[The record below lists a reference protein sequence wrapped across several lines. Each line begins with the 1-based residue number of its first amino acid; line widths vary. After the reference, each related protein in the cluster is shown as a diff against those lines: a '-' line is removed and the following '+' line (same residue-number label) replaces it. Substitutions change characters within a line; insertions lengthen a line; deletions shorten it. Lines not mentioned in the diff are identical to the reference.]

1 MTSRILLFACLRHL
15 RNNTPPRIVE
25 RYMPRLRFVPVCL
38 LLVAGIAHPTSLSAQ
53 NPAQL
58 AGSWTL
64 NRQLSQFPTDIGFS
78 VDFLGAL
85 GPTGGRGA
93 GDRGRRGDGGGGSR
107 ALEGPRVVRETE
119 EDSQRISTL
128 TDEVRNP
135 FDHLVIAVT
144 PTDVTI
150 TPDRAPARTLRTD
163 GREGTVRLG
172 RVTSVTNTTWDA
184 GRLVVV
190 YKADPGRQLRYVYS
204 LNVNPR
210 QLIVDVEFVERGGGD
225 KVRRIYDP
233 TVATDTTAASAT
245 VPASAP
251 ATATAAPAAA
261 STPAAPVTPASAS
274 IDQRPDAALK
284 GLTKLGLVLEGFNND
299 AVACGLKEDA
309 LETTVSKHL
318 SDAGFRVV
326 RDSDDDTYMYVN
338 INTAKVS
345 TGLCVSRYDVT
356 IYSHAAARLPH
367 TESPVLLQV
376 ELLHK
381 GGIAGGAPAAHADG
395 VTKSLLEYIDQFSNR
410 IRNAGK

>member
-1 MTSRILLFACLRHL
+1 MTRSRFIA
-15 RNNTPPRIVE
+15 
-25 RYMPRLRFVPVCL
+25 VCL
-38 LLVAGIAHPTSLSAQ
+38 LLAAAVAAPTSLSAQ
-53 NPAQL
+53 NPMQL
-58 AGSWTL
+58 AGAWTL

-78 VDFLGAL
+78 ADFLGAL
-85 GPTGGRGA
+85 GPSAGPVGG
-93 GDRGRRGDGGGGSR
+93 GRRGGGGGGNR
-107 ALEGPRVVRETE
+107 GGGGGGANRGGFNGPRVVRETE
-119 EDSQRISTL
+119 ADSQRISTL

-135 FDHLVIAVT
+135 FDHLTIAVT

-150 TPDRAPARTLRTD
+150 TPDRAPARMLHPD
-163 GREGTVRLG
+163 GRDDTVSLG
-172 RVTSVTNTTWDA
+172 RVTSDVTTTWDA

-190 YKADPGRQLRYVYS
+190 YKAGPGRQLRYVYS
-204 LNVNPR
+204 LNANPM

-225 KVRRIYDP
+225 KVRRVYDP
-233 TVATDTTAASAT
+233 TIASDTKAA
-245 VPASAP
+245 PASAP
-251 ATATAAPAAA
+251 ATATTASAAPAL
-261 STPAAPVTPASAS
+261 PAAPATREIAP

-284 GLTKLGLVLEGFNND
+284 GLTKLGLVFEDLSGD
-299 AVACGLKEDA
+299 AVACGLKQDA

-326 RDSDDDTYMYVN
+326 RHSDDDTYMYVN

-356 IYSHAAARLPH
+356 IYSHAAAKLPH

-381 GGIAGGAPAAHADG
+381 GGIAGGAPDAHANG
-395 VTKSLLEYIDQFSNR
+395 VMKSLIEFVDQFSTR

>member
-1 MTSRILLFACLRHL
+1 MTRSRLI
-15 RNNTPPRIVE
+15 
-25 RYMPRLRFVPVCL
+25 PVCL
-38 LLVAGIAHPTSLSAQ
+38 LLAAAVAAPTSLSAQ
-53 NPAQL
+53 SPMQL
-58 AGSWTL
+58 AGAWTL

-78 VDFLGAL
+78 ADFLGAL
-85 GPTGGRGA
+85 GPDVAPVGGGGGGRRGGGGRG
-93 GDRGRRGDGGGGSR
+93 GGGGGANR
-107 ALEGPRVVRETE
+107 GGFNGPRVVRETE
-119 EDSQRISTL
+119 ADSQRISTL

-135 FDHLVIAVT
+135 FDHLMIAVT

-150 TPDRAPARTLRTD
+150 TPDRAPARMLHPD
-163 GREGTVRLG
+163 GRDDTVSLG
-172 RVTSVTNTTWDA
+172 RVTSDVTTTWDA

-190 YKADPGRQLRYVYS
+190 YKAGPGRQLRYLYS
-204 LNVNPR
+204 LNANPM

-225 KVRRIYDP
+225 KVRRVYEP
-233 TVATDTTAASAT
+233 TVATDTKA

-251 ATATAAPAAA
+251 AAATAASAAPAV
-261 STPAAPVTPASAS
+261 PAAPATREVS

-284 GLTKLGLVLEGFNND
+284 GLTKLGLVLEDLSGD
-299 AVACGLKEDA
+299 AVACGLKQDA

-326 RDSDDDTYMYVN
+326 RHSDDDTYMYVN

-356 IYSHAAARLPH
+356 IYSHAAAKLPH

-381 GGIAGGAPAAHADG
+381 GGIAGGAPDAHANG
-395 VTKSLLEYIDQFSNR
+395 VTKSLIEFVDQFSTR